1 MERRPEQFQ
10 EGAQIAG
17 TAYQVKA
24 LIGSGGMGS
33 VYEVEHLEL
42 GRLFVLKALHG
53 HLSSRSDL
61 VGRMRNEWRA
71 LAKLNHP
78 HIVQVT
84 DAGQTT
90 SGLPYYV
97 MERLEGRTLGQ
108 LLAESGRLGLRRASE
123 IIIDVLKG
131 LDAAHA
137 TGAIHRDIK
146 PQNIFVQGGGVTKLL
161 DFGIAK
167 LRDRAARVVTAGG
180 ISIGTPRYMAPEQ
193 AEGGTVDGR
202 ADIYAA
208 GLVLYECV
216 LGRGPFAHI
225 RDPNMLVM
233 AHIGEEPERVDYLD
247 ASIPPELGDL
257 LHRWLSKFPSSRPAT
272 AGLAAFELES
282 LLPLFP
288 GECDDSDD
296 VTLGGDYDASTVG
309 AVQLISDS
317 QAPGMPPASGRG
329 QPSRPGLTPEAIKPG
344 AARSSPLARSP
355 VAAPPAQAAP
365 PSIALTPTVT
375 IGDPEPIEK
384 RPSAGTLGWGTQIEE
399 TAPGPVPRK
408 RSSKTPPPISSI
420 AAKPVVRS
428 LSRRWGVI
436 AATSLGSFCLGWIIL
451 GLFSDAQKPDGG
463 EGDASQVQLNAA
475 SGEGPNLE
483 SLSTSATRV
492 EEPGAN
498 NTGITPSAPKPIIR
512 APSSDARQK
521 DEQIQA
527 NGEVGQ
533 EPATKNSPSVTE
545 ASPSSSASRA
555 SSGAVGAAQPAKSSP
570 APGPPAAP
578 RPRVKPAESPR
589 EPRLPGSGLW

>member
-10 EGAQIAG
+10 GGEQIAG
-17 TAYQVKA
+17 TPYQVKG

-42 GRLFVLKALHG
+42 GRVFVLKALHG

-90 SGLPYYV
+90 TGLPFYV

-108 LLAESGRLGLRRASE
+108 LLAESGRLSLRRASE
-123 IIIDVLKG
+123 IIIDVLRG

-146 PQNIFVQGGGVTKLL
+146 PQNIFVQDVGGTKLL

-180 ISIGTPRYMAPEQ
+180 VSIGTPRYMAPEQ
-193 AEGGTVDGR
+193 AEGGNVDGR

-208 GLVLYECV
+208 ALVLYECV

-257 LHRWLSKFPSSRPAT
+257 IHRWLSKFPSSRPAT
-272 AGLAAFELES
+272 AGLAEIELES
-282 LLPLFP
+282 LMSLFP
-288 GECDDSDD
+288 GDSDEPDD

-309 AVQLISDS
+309 AAQPALALAPSDR
-317 QAPGMPPASGRG
+317 PPVLAG
-329 QPSRPGLTPEAIKPG
+329 PSAIPG
-344 AARSSPLARSP
+344 ASPQGEEKSA
-355 VAAPPAQAAP
+355 V
-365 PSIALTPTVT
+365 ALTPTATV
-375 IGDPEPIEK
+375 GSPEQVQK
-384 RPSAGTLGWGTQIEE
+384 RVPSSTLGWGTQMEG
-399 TAPGPVPRK
+399 TGQSPVPPK
-408 RSSKTPPPISSI
+408 RSSKTPPPISSNPPQPR
-420 AAKPVVRS
+420 AAGIRESSPRRTLAVV
-428 LSRRWGVI
+428 
-436 AATSLGSFCLGWIIL
+436 AATSLGSFCLAWIIV
-451 GLFSDAQKPDGG
+451 GL
-463 EGDASQVQLNAA
+463 L
-475 SGEGPNLE
+475 
-483 SLSTSATRV
+483 
-492 EEPGAN
+492 
-498 NTGITPSAPKPIIR
+498 
-512 APSSDARQK
+512 
-521 DEQIQA
+521 
-527 NGEVGQ
+527 
-533 EPATKNSPSVTE
+533 
-545 ASPSSSASRA
+545 SSSGSRESRQESESNVASSAGPERAARA
-555 SSGAVGAAQPAKSSP
+555 SSRGQGTSGTAPGTQNRVLGPPGGQGLNSAKPELSPAIHENSSDSQLDAPAGRDTPTEVPVPEKGQTKAEGAVQPAAKAARDSAAGP
-570 APGPPAAP
+570 APAIQVHKVV
-578 RPRVKPAESPR
+578 PRVPPQPAESTSDG
-589 EPRLPGSGLW
+589 ELPGSGLW

>member
-1 MERRPEQFQ
+1 MERRPELFQ

-84 DAGQTT
+84 DAGQTN

-123 IIIDVLKG
+123 IMIDVLKG

-146 PQNIFVQGGGVTKLL
+146 PQNIFVQDGGATKLL

-282 LLPLFP
+282 LMSLFP
-288 GECDDSDD
+288 AECDDSDD

-309 AVQLISDS
+309 AVQLVSDV
-317 QAPGMPPASGRG
+317 Q
-329 QPSRPGLTPEAIKPG
+329 TP
-344 AARSSPLARSP
+344 AARSGR
-355 VAAPPAQAAP
+355 AP
-365 PSIALTPTVT
+365 PSRSPAGSEAIISGTDPPSVAASSPEAAASSEAAPSSVALTPTVT
-375 IGDPEPIEK
+375 LGDPERLEK
-384 RPSAGTLGWGTQIEE
+384 RRSAGTLGWGTQIEE
-399 TAPGPVPRK
+399 TAPGPGPRK
-408 RSSKTPPPISSI
+408 RSSRTPPPISAI

-428 LSRRWGVI
+428 LSRRWVVI
-436 AATSLGSFCLGWIIL
+436 AVTSLGSFCLGWIML
-451 GLFSDAQKPDGG
+451 GLVSESGKSPDS
-463 EGDASQVQLNAA
+463 GDSSKVQLNAA
-475 SGEGPNLE
+475 SEERRDVE
-483 SLSTSATRV
+483 SPST
-492 EEPGAN
+492 
-498 NTGITPSAPKPIIR
+498 
-512 APSSDARQK
+512 SDARV
-521 DEQIQA
+521 ENGA
-527 NGEVGQ
+527 NAGLV
-533 EPATKNSPSVTE
+533 APSN
-545 ASPSSSASRA
+545 AQLSNRA
-555 SSGAVGAAQPAKSSP
+555 SSSEEPEGTYQTQSNVMGQESAVTTPPPAAKSGPGNPASPASPGTIGAATRPKSSP
-570 APGPPAAP
+570 APAPAAAP
-578 RPRVKPAESPR
+578 RPQKKPAESSR
-589 EPRLPGSGLW
+589 EPQLPGSGLW